1 MTDVY
6 LAYAREDREGVRILA
21 EMLQFEGWDVWMDP
35 SVPTGETS
43 AAIDMKLGS
52 AGAILVLWSGYSRHS
67 EYVRSEAATGLYKNK
82 LIQAS
87 LDGEGAPRPFDNI
100 DVIDI
105 AGWTGERDHPQWRR
119 MIDAVRLYAGTPGSA
134 RPLVQRRAVSGPP
147 AYLEPRRQMAWGP
160 IVAAGLLMSGGAGIW
175 MADPF
180 GWRATRTAVAE
191 PAEAGSEAALAA
203 AELAESAAVPRTYED
218 TEASQTAWDR
228 VDRKDP
234 DALRDYA
241 ADFPNSTSAE
251 TARSL
256 LRVLDAQ
263 AWVDAVTSDNENG
276 YQSYLKKFPV
286 EAASP
291 GAMAS
296 AAQERLGSL
305 RAEREQ
311 AITEIQAGLATLGLY
326 KGKVDGRSGDGTVRA
341 VRQFATQNRRT
352 APALSSAAP
361 RDLRALAEVIQAV
374 VAKRADAPAATVA
387 AAPTAPPASAA
398 VTAAAEAD
406 RLRLA
411 QAQAASQAAA
421 QAATQVATTQAAR
434 VDADTLAQNQLQT
447 ISDTDD
453 WAVARQAHTV
463 ASYQAYIARHP
474 AGSQAAAA
482 RAAIAD
488 LGKPAAFAIDQ
499 VPAAVRAPI
508 EAARRAQTTAN
519 TRASAARD
527 AASQAGAAP
536 GKTTI
541 VAAGGDKYDA
551 QISGGAPNGLGTR
564 VSGNPTNS
572 GDRYSGQ
579 LRNGQSAGVG
589 VYEFADNP
597 GNSGAGALRYEGE
610 HAGDATAG
618 HGVTYWRNG
627 DRFAG
632 EARADGTSR
641 GVLIFSNGQ
650 RYEGELRDGNRNGF
664 GVVWSADGTVV
675 MAGRWADGELVEP
688 VATAGQ

>member
-35 SVPTGETS
+35 SAPTGEMS

-87 LDGEGAPRPFDNI
+87 LDGEGAPRPYDNV
-100 DVIDI
+100 DVIDLG
-105 AGWTGERDHPQWRR
+105 GWTGERDHPQWRR
-119 MIDAVRLYAGTPGSA
+119 IVDAVRLYAGTPGSV

-160 IVAAGLLMSGGAGIW
+160 IVAAGLFVAGGAGIW

-180 GWRATRTAVAE
+180 GWRATRTAVAA
-191 PAEAGSEAALAA
+191 PVEAGSELAA
-203 AELAESAAVPRTYED
+203 SESGEADASPRAYED
-218 TEASQTAWDR
+218 TEASRLAWDS

-234 DALRDYA
+234 DGLRDYA

-263 AWVDAVTSDNENG
+263 AWVDAVTADNEGG
-276 YQSYLKKFPV
+276 YQSYLKKFPA
-286 EAASP
+286 EGAFP
-291 GAMAS
+291 GAMVA

-305 RAEREQ
+305 RVERTQSIE
-311 AITEIQAGLATLGLY
+311 EIQAGLATLGLY
-326 KGKVDGRSGDGTVRA
+326 KGKVDGRPGDGTVRA
-341 VRQFATQNRRT
+341 VRQFSSQNRRT
-352 APALSSAAP
+352 APSLSTAAP
-361 RDLRALAEVIQAV
+361 RDLRALAEAIQAV
-374 VAKRADAPAATVA
+374 VAKRPGAAATTVA
-387 AAPTAPPASAA
+387 ATPTPASASAA

-421 QAATQVATTQAAR
+421 QAATQTAATPATR
-434 VDADTLAQNQLQT
+434 GDADALAQSQLQT
-447 ISDTDD
+447 MTEAND
-453 WAVARQAHTV
+453 WAAARQANTV
-463 ASYQAYIARHP
+463 AAYQAYVAKHP
-474 AGSQAAAA
+474 SGAQAAAA

-488 LGKPAAFAIDQ
+488 LGRQVAFGLDQ
-499 VPAAVRAPI
+499 VPASVRAPI
-508 EAARRAQTTAN
+508 EAARRAQAAAN

-527 AASQAGAAP
+527 AAAQASTAT
-536 GKTTI
+536 GKTSI
-541 VAAGGDKYDA
+541 VAAGGDRYDA

-564 VSGNPTNS
+564 VSGNSTNA

-579 LRNGQSAGVG
+579 LRNGETAGLG

-597 GNSGAGALRYEGE
+597 ANAGAGALRYEGE
-610 HAGDATAG
+610 HASDATTG
-618 HGVTYWRNG
+618 LGVTYWRNG

-632 EARADGTSR
+632 EARPDGSSR
-641 GVLIFSNGQ
+641 GVLTFSNGQ
-650 RYEGELRDGNRNGF
+650 RYEGELRNGNRDGF

-675 MAGRWADGELVEP
+675 MAGRWSNGELVEP
-688 VATAGQ
+688 AATGGQ

>member
-87 LDGEGAPRPFDNI
+87 LDGEGAPRPFDGI
-100 DVIDI
+100 EVIDF

-119 MIDAVRLYAGTPGSA
+119 IIDAVRLYAGAPGSA

-160 IVAAGLLMSGGAGIW
+160 VVAAGLLMSAGAGLW

-180 GWRATRTAVAE
+180 GWRATRTAVAA
-191 PAEAGSEAALAA
+191 PAEAGSDAAFAA
-203 AELAESAAVPRTYED
+203 GESAEAAVPRTYED
-218 TEASQTAWDR
+218 SEASQMAWGR
-228 VDRKDP
+228 VDRKNP

-241 ADFPNSTSAE
+241 ADFPNASSAE

-263 AWVDAVTSDNENG
+263 AWVDAVTSDNEGG
-276 YQSYLKKFPV
+276 YQSYLKKFPAD
-286 EAASP
+286 AASP
-291 GAMAS
+291 GAMAL

-305 RAEREQ
+305 RVEREQ
-311 AITEIQAGLATLGLY
+311 AIVEIQTGLATLGLY
-326 KGKVDGRSGDGTVRA
+326 QGEVDGHSGDRTVRA
-341 VRQFATQNRRT
+341 VRQFASQNRRT
-352 APALSSAAP
+352 APTLASAAP
-361 RDLRALAEVIQAV
+361 RDLRALAEAIQAV
-374 VAKRADAPAATVA
+374 VAKRPDAPAATAVA
-387 AAPTAPPASAA
+387 TPAAPPASAA

-434 VDADTLAQNQLQT
+434 LDADTLAQGQLQT
-447 ISDTDD
+447 MSDTED
-453 WAVARQAHTV
+453 WAAARQANTV
-463 ASYQAYIARHP
+463 SGYQAYVAKHP
-474 AGSQAAAA
+474 TGLQAAAA

-519 TRASAARD
+519 SRASAARD
-527 AASQAGAAP
+527 AASQASVAP
-536 GKTTI
+536 GKTSI
-541 VAAGGDKYDA
+541 VADGGDQYDA

-597 GNSGAGALRYEGE
+597 GNSSAGALRYEGE
-610 HAGDATAG
+610 HAGDVTAG
-618 HGVTYWRNG
+618 HGVIYWRNG

-632 EARADGTSR
+632 EARADGSSR
-641 GVLIFSNGQ
+641 GVLTFSNGQ

-675 MAGRWADGELVEP
+675 MAGRWVDGELVEP
-688 VATAGQ
+688 VAPASE